1 MGYSMN
7 MGSRQKNDPNNFSQK
22 DQGTINQAPNAITNI
37 VRKIKFSK
45 SGPYNF
51 AKNIL
56 SVGAALLPVPFI
68 GKKKVAKQVIPQAAA
83 VARQLRTNPKLK
95 SIMENTVYQKNA
107 KLGNPNISKILNNSR
122 SSKDRIQSNIDKRIQ
137 NLVSNVPKVQGG
149 YVPKGYKSYSQN
161 MPEYRVK
168 GKLYGH
174 YTKEGK
180 LTNKFIKKGK

>member
-51 AKNIL
+51 ARNIL

-68 GKKKVAKQVIPQAAA
+68 GKKKVVKQVVPQAAA
-83 VARQLRTNPKLK
+83 IARKLRNNPNL
-95 SIMENTVYQKNA
+95 SNLGGTVYKKGA
-107 KLGNPNISKILNNSR
+107 KFKSVST
-122 SSKDRIQSNIDKRIQ
+122 KDRIQSNIDKRIQ
-137 NLVSNVPKVQGG
+137 NLVSDVPKVKGG
-149 YVPKGYKSYSQN
+149 YVPKGYKSYSSN
-161 MPEYRVK
+161 MSEYRVG

>member
-7 MGSRQKNDPNNFSQK
+7 MGSREKNDSNNFSQK

-56 SVGAALLPVPFI
+56 SVGAALLPIPFI
-68 GKKKVAKQVIPQAAA
+68 GKGKVAKQVVPQAAA
-83 VARQLRTNPKLK
+83 IARKLRNNPNL
-95 SIMENTVYQKNA
+95 SNLGGTVYKRGATFKQV
-107 KLGNPNISKILNNSR
+107 ST
-122 SSKDRIQSNIDKRIQ
+122 KDRIQSNINKRIQ
-137 NLVSNVPKVQGG
+137 NLVSDVPKVQGG
-149 YVPKGYKSYSQN
+149 YIPKGYKNYPIKGLQLPAKN
-161 MPEYRVK
+161 MKKYEVD

-174 YTKEGK
+174 FYKDGK
-180 LTNKFIKKGK
+180 LTNKFIQKGK